1 MVSSQQGLT
10 EVMIHRV
17 SAQVHLIVGST
28 GPRSQQWLY
37 LSSKICNWNRHS
49 QQIANPYICSLTC
62 GVRAIMVV
70 LASRMVRQQVSVY
83 SKPLSL
89 WYFAK
94 RALGN

>member
-49 QQIANPYICSLTC
+49 QQIA
-62 GVRAIMVV
+62 
-70 LASRMVRQQVSVY
+70 
-83 SKPLSL
+83 KPLHLFPDL
-89 WYFAK
+89 WSK
-94 RALGN
+94 GNYGSSGLQNGETSFCLF